1 MHNACM
7 AGSSIYYFTN
17 DYDSEEES
25 HVRDIHV
32 QEKGQEA
39 RQLLHFG
46 KGKKLLAMTA
56 GEDGSL
62 YFLWG

>member
-1 MHNACM
+1 M
-7 AGSSIYYFTN
+7 
-17 DYDSEEES
+17 
-25 HVRDIHV
+25 RDIHV
-32 QEKGQEA
+32 QEKGREA

-46 KGKKLLAMTA
+46 KGKNLLAMTA